1 MRLTLFS
8 RLFLGYLGIFI
19 LIIAVSVYAVIEL
32 RRFND
37 ITRSVLEGDTRV
49 LDYQKKLTDA
59 LLSEI
64 RYERRFLITRDDA
77 LYNQFLLF
85 KSDFDLYLE
94 EAMAL
99 ADARAGGFLSQVKD
113 HHQRYQDLVDQ
124 EVRYMRAGRSYPY
137 DRYRQGKERFA
148 ELIIAELEKLRTY
161 SQQNTY
167 GKIQKLAEAGNNARR
182 VAMLITGASLI
193 FVITISFFITR
204 SITRPVSILKRK
216 TRDIAQGN
224 FEGVLNISSPPEIA
238 ELAGAFNSMSQKL
251 EDLDRMK
258 SDFFSSMSHE
268 LRTPL
273 TSIKEGVGLLLES
286 VGGALTEKQRKLL
299 TILAEESERLIGL
312 VNSLLDLSKME
323 AGMMIYNFEP
333 TSLAPLVNRAMMEIG
348 PLVEAKKIRLES
360 KIAEEL
366 PVIKVDS
373 ERVLQALRNLIGNAV
388 KFTPD
393 GGQVT
398 VSAQQRDG
406 AIEVSVA
413 DTGPGIPAEN
423 LATIFDKFQQA
434 ASAGSYGIKGTGLG
448 LAIVKHII
456 TSHGGKV
463 WAESQ
468 AGRGST
474 FIFVLPA

>member
-32 RRFND
+32 RRFNS
-37 ITRSVLEGDTRV
+37 ITRSVLDSDTRV
-49 LDYQKKLTDA
+49 LDYQQKLKDS

-64 RYERRFLITRDDA
+64 RYERRFIITGDDA
-77 LYNQFLLF
+77 LYDQFLLF
-85 KSDFDLYLE
+85 KSDFDQYLE
-94 EAMAL
+94 EAL
-99 ADARAGGFLSQVKD
+99 AIADPQAGGLLGQIKD
-113 HHQRYQDLVDQ
+113 YHQRYQELVDQ
-124 EVRYMRAGRSYPY
+124 EVKYLKARKDYPEERYK
-137 DRYRQGKERFA
+137 QGKERA
-148 ELIIAELEKLRTY
+148 ADRIMAELEGLRSH

-167 GKIQKLAEAGNNARR
+167 GKIQKLAEAGSDARR
-182 VAMLITGASLI
+182 IAMLITGASLV
-193 FVITISFFITR
+193 FVITLSFFITR

-216 TRDIAQGN
+216 TREIAQGE
-224 FEGVLNISSPPEIA
+224 FEGDLNISSPPEIA
-238 ELAGAFNSMSQKL
+238 ELASAFNSMSRQLK
-251 EDLDRMK
+251 DLDRMK

-273 TSIKEGVGLLLES
+273 TSIKEGAALLLDG
-286 VGGALTEKQRKLL
+286 VGGVVSDKQRKLL
-299 TILAEESERLIGL
+299 TILTEESERLIGL

-323 AGMMIYNFEP
+323 AGMMVYNFEP
-333 TSLAPLVNRAMMEIG
+333 ASLAPLINRAMMEIG
-348 PLVEAKKIRLES
+348 PLVEARRIR
-360 KIAEEL
+360 AEAKVDKEL
-366 PVIKVDS
+366 PVIRIDS
-373 ERVLQALRNLIGNAV
+373 EKVLQAVRNLIGNAV

-398 VSAQQRDG
+398 VSARQRDG

-413 DTGPGIPAEN
+413 DTGPGIAAEN

-434 ASAGSYGIKGTGLG
+434 AAANSYRIKGTGLG
-448 LAIVKHII
+448 LAIVRHVI

-468 AGRGST
+468 AGQGST

>member
-1 MRLTLFS
+1 MTLFS
-8 RLFLGYLGIFI
+8 RLFIGYLGIFI